1 MRWDDSAIQLLTDL
15 WPTGLSMSEIGK
27 RLGFC
32 KNSVAGKSARLGLPK
47 RPELQARLTP
57 ARREMI
63 VMMIQDGHN
72 NNYIVKK
79 TGSHRLTVE
88 GVREQLSLSFPEPAK
103 PLPACIVPVP
113 FVAVGPARTCQF
125 PRWRDDERPKFT
137 ADLKPLVCDAPA
149 YAGSYCREHHAVCY
163 TPMRERVAA

>member
-1 MRWDDSAIQLLTDL
+1 MRWDDEEVRLLKTMWD
-15 WPTGLSMSEIGK
+15 TGLSMSLIGK
-27 RLGFC
+27 HFGRC
-32 KNSVAGKSARLGLPK
+32 KNSISGAANRLGLPK

-63 VMMIQDGHN
+63 VMMIQDGYN

-88 GVREQLSLSFPEPAK
+88 GVREQLSLSLPEPAK

-113 FVAVGPARTCQF
+113 FVAVGPARTCQ
-125 PRWRDDERPKFT
+125 WVTGER
-137 ADLKPLVCDAPA
+137 
-149 YAGSYCREHHAVCY
+149 YAQTKCGEKSVFGKSWCCTHMSVVYVSRREA
-163 TPMRERVAA
+163 VAA